1 MKVGDLIRDIDT
13 DDLVVIIEIENEW
26 DYLVYHPRRG
36 RYYIDCTEI
45 EMIG

>member
-1 MKVGDLIRDIDT
+1 MKVGDLVRDIDT
-13 DDLVVIIEIENEW
+13 DDLVVIIEIEKW